1 MKFRL
6 SEEDAERLDCPRDVE
21 FDSNKLMGRE
31 AIALDKMGWPLDRLG
46 DLAGT
51 PVVDADGKPKYQ
63 LDAAGHPV
71 LVDGQ
76 PLQMHVFNPEAA
88 LVMIW
93 IAVRRATGRA
103 IDWDTFDINLVAA
116 MESVDESPGKAPT
129 NRASRR
135 ATKSTKQPSRTTST
149 SRRRTSTTG

>member
-6 SEEDAERLDCPRDVE
+6 SEEDAARLDCPRDVE

-46 DLAGT
+46 ELAGT
-51 PVVDADGKPKYQ
+51 PVVDADGNPRYQ
-63 LDAAGHPV
+63 LDDAGNPV
-71 LVDGQ
+71 LVDGK

-93 IAVRRATGRA
+93 IAVRRATGRD
-103 IDWDTFDINLVAA
+103 IPWGTFDVDIVAA
-116 MESVDESPGKAPT
+116 LESVDESPGKAPT

-135 ATKSTKQPSRTTST
+135 ATKSTKPRSPTTSA